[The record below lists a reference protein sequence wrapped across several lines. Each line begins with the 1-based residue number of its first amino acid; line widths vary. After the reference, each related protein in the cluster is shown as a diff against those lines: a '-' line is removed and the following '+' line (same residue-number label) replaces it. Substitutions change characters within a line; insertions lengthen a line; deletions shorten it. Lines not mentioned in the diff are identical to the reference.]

1 MKGMQR
7 FYTIL
12 GWVAVIYMAVLFLYP
27 VCKVAATSVWVNGS
41 FTWDNYK
48 TVFAESVYAE
58 VLIRTLWVS
67 AVSAIIALIIGY
79 ALAYFIVKRPAKEQG
94 LWMMVVIASMFMSL
108 TVRLFGWMIVLGEEG
123 PIITFLKTIFG
134 EQINIQ
140 LMFSPIAVIIGIVHF
155 VLPFV
160 VLNTM
165 TALKKI
171 DSSLAEASI
180 MLGASPLL
188 TFWRVIFP
196 LSLPGV
202 YAAASLSFSLGA
214 STFLVSSV
222 LGGPKDN
229 LMSNI
234 AYNAIINVG
243 NMGLGA
249 AMSCILLVIVVSV
262 LMGMSAMER
271 RGQHVRE
278 IR

>member
-1 MKGMQR
+1 
-7 FYTIL
+7 
-12 GWVAVIYMAVLFLYP
+12 
-27 VCKVAATSVWVNGS
+27 
-41 FTWDNYK
+41 
-48 TVFAESVYAE
+48 
-58 VLIRTLWVS
+58 
-67 AVSAIIALIIGY
+67 
-79 ALAYFIVKRPAKEQG
+79 
-94 LWMMVVIASMFMSL
+94 
-108 TVRLFGWMIVLGEEG
+108 
-123 PIITFLKTIFG
+123 
-134 EQINIQ
+134 
-140 LMFSPIAVIIGIVHF
+140 
-155 VLPFV
+155 
-160 VLNTM
+160 
-165 TALKKI
+165 
-171 DSSLAEASI
+171 